1 MSKDNHL
8 QAAVLAELLWEPSI
22 TAAHVGVAA
31 NDGVVTLTGQVEN
44 YYQKHAAEKA
54 AARVKGVKAVAQ
66 ELEVRLPGHAGRS
79 DEQIAHAAI
88 DRLAWEVTVPRDA
101 VKIEVQKGYVTL
113 TGTVA
118 WHFEKE
124 AAERCIRGLYGVIGV
139 SNQMV
144 IKPHLNASNISADID
159 VALHRSWFDP
169 KTIRVTT
176 DGGKVKL
183 TGTVHTPSDRY
194 AAGAAAWSSPGA
206 TMVENDLIIA

>member
-1 MSKDNHL
+1 MSNDHQL
-8 QAAVLAELLWEPSI
+8 QAAVLAELLWEPSV

-31 NDGVVTLTGQVEN
+31 DDGVVTLTGHVEN
-44 YYQKHAAEKA
+44 YFQKHAAEEA

-66 ELEVRLPGHAGRS
+66 ELEVRIPGDARRS

-88 DRLAWEVTVPRDA
+88 DRLAWEVTVPKEA

-113 TGTVA
+113 TGTVGR
-118 WHFEKE
+118 HFQKK
-124 AAERCIRGLYGVIGV
+124 AAERCIRGLYGVMGV
-139 SNQMV
+139 SNHMV
-144 IKPHLNASNISADID
+144 IKPQPNATNISSDID

-183 TGTVHTPSDRY
+183 TGSVHTPGDRFR
-194 AAGAAAWSSPGA
+194 AGAAAWGSPGA
-206 TMVENDLIIA
+206 TMVENDLVIA